1 MFEAYPVVFSVG
13 HGFSAGITGL
23 MFLGVFLGGVIS
35 TIIYLVYFNPRYKK
49 ATKRYAPDPTPP
61 EVRIEFCLMAAP
73 LLVIAFFVFGW
84 TSYPTLS
91 WVGPCIG
98 GGILGVAV
106 LAIFVSLFNYVSPQ
120 GIGCH
125 VRCMLIDRVIDRRYL
140 PLRGGLRI
148 GCQYGRQT
156 RLSIGNMLT
165 HLCLLHQVCRSVFGA
180 VFPLF
185 ATQSKSP
192 RTPF

>member
-23 MFLGVFLGGVIS
+23 MFLGVFFGGIIS

-49 ATKRYAPDPTPP
+49 ASKRYAPDPTPP

-106 LAIFVSLFNYVSPQ
+106 LAIFVSLFNYVSPR
-120 GIGCH
+120 GIGLCH
-125 VRCMLIDRVIDRRYL
+125 VYCMLIGRVSQIVDTYL
-140 PLRGGLRI
+140 FAAASALAANTV
-148 GCQYGRQT
+148 GRQGCSWHH
-156 RLSIGNMLT
+156 RD
-165 HLCLLHQVCRSVFGA
+165 
-180 VFPLF
+180 
-185 ATQSKSP
+185 
-192 RTPF
+192 